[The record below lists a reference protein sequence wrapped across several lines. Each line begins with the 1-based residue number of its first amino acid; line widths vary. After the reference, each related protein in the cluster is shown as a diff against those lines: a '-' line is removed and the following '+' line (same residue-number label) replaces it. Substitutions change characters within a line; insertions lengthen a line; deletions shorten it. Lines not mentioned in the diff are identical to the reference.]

1 SVITPTE
8 VEGNYHVFHQYT
20 LRVENRDELQQFL
33 KEQGISTMIY
43 YPIPLHVQPVF
54 KDLGYEVG
62 DLPETEKAAK
72 EALSLP
78 MFPELKKDQQDY
90 VIEKV

>member
-1 SVITPTE
+1 
-8 VEGNYHVFHQYT
+8 NYHVFHQYT

-90 VIEKV
+90 VIEKVLEFYS